1 MEIIKKLYRKD
12 FAGEDV
18 STVGLYIDAKWTYQ
32 KEFVPLS
39 VEYQP
44 VSNKAVVIGN
54 GISRLDFNLRLCLP
68 WRETTAWGEQTEW
81 KPALNAVKKF
91 NTYGCNALYRDYKVD
106 FLVATGDEF
115 LKEIATNE
123 YSANNIVYA
132 SKSNLT
138 KYPEKFMYIP
148 QDPNWNAGA
157 VAAYMAAF
165 DGHKKVYMLGFDG
178 IDNSTDIYNVYAGT
192 PSYPAKTDTILE
204 DFWMLSLAN
213 VMRTY
218 SDTEFIRVAP
228 SRSFRTPEDWK
239 YFLNYRV
246 INFRDFVLEADV

>member
-1 MEIIKKLYRKD
+1 MEIIKKIYRKD
-12 FAGEDV
+12 VAGEDV
-18 STVGLYIDAKWTYQ
+18 STVGLYIDAQWTYQ
-32 KEFVPLS
+32 KEFIPLS

-44 VSNKAVVIGN
+44 VSDKAVVIGN
-54 GISRLDFNLRLCLP
+54 GMSRQDFNLKLCLP

-81 KPALNAVKKF
+81 KPALHQVKKF

-106 FLVATGDEF
+106 FLIAAGDEF
-115 LKEIATNE
+115 IKEIAVNE

-132 SKSNLT
+132 SKFHLT
-138 KYPEKFMYIP
+138 KYPGVFKYIP

-178 IDNSTDIYNVYAGT
+178 IDNPTDIYNVYAGT
-192 PSYPAKTDTILE
+192 PSYPAKTDGILE
-204 DFWMLSLAN
+204 DFWVLSLEN
-213 VMRTY
+213 LMKTY

-228 SRSFRTPEDWK
+228 ARTFRSPEAWK
-239 YFLNYRV
+239 YLLNYRV
-246 INFRDFVLEADV
+246 IDFRDFVLEADV